1 MKQKLT
7 ELKGEM
13 GKHIIIA
20 KDFYILLSTTNRSI
34 RQKTARTQK
43 NLKTPTISN

>member
-7 ELKGEM
+7 QLKGEM
-13 GKHIIIA
+13 GKYIIIA
-20 KDFYILLSTTNRSI
+20 EDLYILLSTTNRNI

-43 NLKTPTISN
+43 NLTTPTISN